1 MGVVSVS
8 GIFSGMTNDPRLD
21 ESIAWIRNH
30 PSAANH
36 DVPAKLRDSWVYD
49 REEDPALPGYH
60 LAVFT
65 YGLCQHRLAGG
76 AGNSFTI
83 SAAEILR
90 LFELWQMKLGL
101 AEVNEKT
108 EVKTKP
114 LPLYDFPSDEE
125 IIYWWE

>member
-1 MGVVSVS
+1 
-8 GIFSGMTNDPRLD
+8 MTKKNNPMLD

-30 PSAANH
+30 STATNH
-36 DVPAKLRDSWVYD
+36 DIPVTLRDSWIYNRND
-49 REEDPALPGYH
+49 DSDTPGYQ

-65 YGLCQHRLAGG
+65 YGLCTRRLAGK
-76 AGNSFTI
+76 AGKEFSI
-83 SAAEILR
+83 SASEIIH

-114 LPLYDFPSDEE
+114 LPLFDFPADEKVE
-125 IIYWWE
+125 YWYK